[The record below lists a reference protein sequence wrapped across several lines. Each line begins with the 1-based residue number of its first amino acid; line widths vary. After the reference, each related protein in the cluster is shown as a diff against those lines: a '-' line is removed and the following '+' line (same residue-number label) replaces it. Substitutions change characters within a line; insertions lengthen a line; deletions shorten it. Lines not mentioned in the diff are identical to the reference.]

1 MHRDESLRCFL
12 VLMDTDFDLLHTA
25 RNLSAPASPGSR
37 FQSLWESLTK
47 AHVCSGFT
55 RSLTASPRGF
65 AMPGAPGL
73 PEAVHKEARLCFVEL
88 VTECHGLLL
97 EVRTTAG
104 NEGRQR
110 LHRGAI

>member
-1 MHRDESLRCFL
+1 
-12 VLMDTDFDLLHTA
+12 
-25 RNLSAPASPGSR
+25 
-37 FQSLWESLTK
+37 
-47 AHVCSGFT
+47 
-55 RSLTASPRGF
+55 
-65 AMPGAPGL
+65 MPGAPGL

-104 NEGRQR
+104 NEVRER